1 MLVGGCRVHPR
12 TAGANLRL
20 TGDRTRHSLAVMPTA
35 AYAGDPTAPVF
46 TYADGPADAARALLV
61 VSPLASEGV
70 GSRRALVQLVRAL
83 GARGHGALLLDPRG
97 TGESAGEPEDVTYEA
112 LCDDVRLGLGEL
124 ARAFPA
130 ARLHL
135 LAFRYASAAALA
147 EGDGA
152 TRVLLIDPCLDPQAA
167 LRHDLRHEIARRVMR
182 RGSSGESRD
191 DLLAKLDRG
200 EPVVVD
206 GQRFSP
212 ALFAG
217 LVASAPAAALERRAD
232 RATVLK
238 SGRSTFPAVHAHAN
252 LGAFFDSVPELEAA
266 VAEWL
271 EG

>member
-1 MLVGGCRVHPR
+1 
-12 TAGANLRL
+12 
-20 TGDRTRHSLAVMPTA
+20 MPTA

-46 TYADGPADAARALLV
+46 TYADGPEDAALALLV

-83 GARGHGALLLDPRG
+83 GARGHGALLIDPRG
-97 TGESAGEPEDVTYEA
+97 TGESAGEPEDVTFEA
-112 LCDDVRLGLGEL
+112 LCDDLRLGLAEL
-124 ARAFPA
+124 ARAFPV
-130 ARLHL
+130 ARPHL

-147 EGDGA
+147 IGDDEGSA
-152 TRVLLIDPCLDPQAA
+152 RLLLVDPCLDPQAA

-182 RGSSGESRD
+182 RGSSGEGRD
-191 DLLAKLDRG
+191 DLLAKLERG

-217 LVASAPAAALERRAD
+217 LVASAPAAALERSAD

-252 LGAFFDSVPELEAA
+252 LGAFFDSVPELESA

>member
-1 MLVGGCRVHPR
+1 
-12 TAGANLRL
+12 
-20 TGDRTRHSLAVMPTA
+20 MPTA

-46 TYADGPADAARALLV
+46 TYADGPEDAALALLV

-70 GSRRALVQLVRAL
+70 GSRRALVQLVRSL
-83 GARGHGALLLDPRG
+83 GARGHGALLIDPRG
-97 TGESAGEPEDVTYEA
+97 TGESAGEPEDVTFEA
-112 LCDDVRLGLGEL
+112 LCDDLRLGLAEL
-124 ARAFPA
+124 ARAFPT
-130 ARLHL
+130 ARRSM

-147 EGDGA
+147 VADEVDL
-152 TRVLLIDPCLDPQAA
+152 LLIDPCLDPQAA